1 MILVRDSRDGDL
13 EAITRVY
20 ARNVLEGTG
29 TFEEEPPGIEEMAAR
44 RADVIARGLPWLV
57 AEEAGAVLGYAYAAP
72 YRLRSAYR
80 FTLEDSIYLL
90 PEAGGQGTGAR
101 LLQVL
106 LDRTTAAGARQV
118 VAVIGDSAN
127 HASVK
132 LHARAGFQPTG
143 VLRAVGFKFGRW
155 LDVVLMQLP
164 LGDGAGTLPTD

>member
-13 EAITRVY
+13 EAITRIY

-29 TFEEEPPGIEEMAAR
+29 TFEEEPPGIDEIAAR

-80 FTLEDSIYLL
+80 FALEDSIYLL
-90 PEAGGQGTGAR
+90 PEAGGHGTGAR
-101 LLQVL
+101 LLEVL
-106 LDRTTAAGARQV
+106 LDRMAAAGARQV

-127 HASVK
+127 HASVR
-132 LHARAGFQPTG
+132 LHARAGFQPAG
-143 VLRAVGFKFGRW
+143 VLKAVGFKFGRW

-164 LGDGAGTLPTD
+164 LGDGDGTLPTD

>member
-106 LDRTTAAGARQV
+106 LDRTTTAGARQV